1 MTETKYYYL
10 TSSIKQM
17 NTMFNIVIATTNP
30 DESIQHRLDDTK
42 HHIEIDL
49 HEIDDDFSIEKKD
62 SMVSKFQKGDQDPL
76 INSEPFQLVYDQ
88 TIIAEQMTQHY
99 YSAYFN
105 GKYDPTG
112 IIKSWAMER
121 VFDNYLKPLL
131 ESNDDIEGVSF
142 KSDEDIKLAT
152 RRNSDYRW
160 SININKPNTDEN
172 LTSYYLQNGSIA
184 TVNNLNFEK
193 VPRSKVSEMEQV
205 TILSGNL
212 TDSVVWANAGISS
225 GTEIFP
231 KMISR
236 SDLTGMF
243 IDKKL
248 GIVNFRDGSLST
260 NKKIFLK

>member
-10 TSSIKQM
+10 TSAIKQM
-17 NTMFNIVIATTNP
+17 NTTFNIVLATTNP
-30 DESIQHRLDDTK
+30 DESIQHILDDTK
-42 HHIEIDL
+42 HHIEMDL

-76 INSEPFQLVYDQ
+76 INSEPFQLVYDK

-112 IIKSWAMER
+112 IIKGWAMER
-121 VFDNYLKPLL
+121 LFDSYLKPLL
-131 ESNDDIEGVSF
+131 SIDDIEGVSF
-142 KSDEDIKLAT
+142 KSGENIKLAT

-160 SININKPNTDEN
+160 SVNINKPNTDTN
-172 LTSYYLQNGSIA
+172 LSSYYLQNGAIA

-193 VPRSKVSEMEQV
+193 VPRSRASEMEQV
-205 TILSGNL
+205 TILSGDL
-212 TDSVVWANAGISS
+212 TDSVVWANAGISA
-225 GTEIFP
+225 GTELFP
-231 KMISR
+231 EMIVR
-236 SDLTGMF
+236 ADLTGMF
-243 IDKKL
+243 VDKKL
-248 GIVNFRDGSLST
+248 GIVNFRDGSVST